1 MEEPVRQVAC
11 AYCTRRRRRR
21 RRRRL
26 ARRAK
31 ELLFN
36 SDPDEEVN
44 RMGSMD
50 ANVEDK
56 RSQILP
62 IKIKIN
68 LAKKQVMDEYWEEAE
83 EVKGLEKDS
92 RPMCPHPQVSPPTP
106 TNCVKDEYGEKAE
119 EVIKAREK
127 LLSPTPAP
135 SSPQIPSQI
144 VWKMSS
150 TNPLKGIAF
159 IKLYFLKL
167 KLNLSIFRLI
177 YTVQAS
183 HAHRTASKSQPIK
196 PPEN

>member
-92 RPMCPHPQVSPPTP
+92 RPMCPHPHVSSPTP
-106 TNCVKDEYGEKAE
+106 TNSFSNCKDEYGEKAE
-119 EVIKAREK
+119 EVKSQEKACK
-127 LLSPTPAP
+127 PHASPPIDQSLL
-135 SSPQIPSQI
+135 I
-144 VWKMSS
+144 
-150 TNPLKGIAF
+150 
-159 IKLYFLKL
+159 YFLSQMQVPVTGPNGQATL
-167 KLNLSIFRLI
+167 Q
-177 YTVQAS
+177 TVQVHLAE
-183 HAHRTASKSQPIK
+183 QFP
-196 PPEN
+196 